1 VDVDMYKY
9 LLELGLPIT
18 IVLSKADKI
27 SKNELGK
34 SKLHAAQ
41 VFFGQ
46 EIIPVSSLKKQGVD
60 DLRKILKNALLS
72 K

>member
-1 VDVDMYKY
+1 MYKY

-27 SKNELGK
+27 SKTEVKK
-34 SKLHAAQ
+34 SELHAAPI
-41 VFFGQ
+41 FFGQ
-46 EIIPVSSLKKQGVD
+46 NIIPVSSTKKQGVD
-60 DLRKILKNALLS
+60 ALRKILKQALLS